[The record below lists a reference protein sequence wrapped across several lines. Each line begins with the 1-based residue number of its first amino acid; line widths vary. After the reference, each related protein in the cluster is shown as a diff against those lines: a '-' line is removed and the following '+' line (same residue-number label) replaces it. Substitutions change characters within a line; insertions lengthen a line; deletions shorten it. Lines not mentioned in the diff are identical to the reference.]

1 MREKGKNAA
10 IAIKDP
16 VDLKRLCN
24 DLKVRAPKAY
34 ILFMIGLT
42 TGYRGGDLVK
52 LTIADLK
59 EAIKTGKLVVLEE
72 KTEDTRKIPFKR
84 VVYLSDK
91 FKKFLSDYVKDKN
104 DAEYICWSQKGKGKG
119 AFKKP
124 IRRDSLGK
132 IFKESCRRLGIAN
145 ISIGVHTPRKTYGYN
160 QYIAHDKDINFVQE
174 LFGHSTPKVTMNY
187 IGIDEEMAKEASST
201 MDIFIL

>member
-1 MREKGKNAA
+1 LKEKGKNYA

-16 VDLKRLCN
+16 NDVKRICN
-24 DLKVRAPKAY
+24 DLKVTNEKAY

-52 LTIADLK
+52 LTIGDIR
-59 EAIKTGKLVVLEE
+59 EAVYTGKLVVLEE

-91 FKKFLSDYVKDKN
+91 FRKFLGDYINGKD
-104 DAEYICWSQKGKGKG
+104 DAEYICWSQKGKGTG
-119 AFKKP
+119 NLKKH

-132 IFKESCRRLGIAN
+132 IFKKSCSRLGIAD
-145 ISIGVHTPRKTYGYN
+145 ISVGVHTPRKTYGYN
-160 QYIAHDKDINFVQE
+160 QYIAHDKDINIVQE
-174 LFGHSTPKVTMNY
+174 LFGHSTPKVTKAY
-187 IGIDEEMAKEASST
+187 IGIDEDIAKESAVT
-201 MDIFIL
+201 MDIFVP